1 MERVSL
7 RDAFHGEPDSEQD
20 GIEVLD
26 KGPDQ
31 VTLKVKS
38 GRLILRVPKNTPDDQ
53 VISREFMDQFMQL
66 TLELEE
72 GSQLTL
78 ILDESQD
85 LVDVQLVPASER
97 GQESEG

>member
-7 RDAFHGEPDSEQD
+7 RDAFHGEPDNEQD
-20 GIEVLD
+20 GAEALG

-31 VTLKVKS
+31 VTLAIKS
-38 GRLILRVPKNTPDDQ
+38 GKLILRVPKDVPDDQ
-53 VISREFMDQFMQL
+53 VVTRENMDDFMQVV
-66 TLELEE
+66 LELEE

-78 ILDESQD
+78 IVDESQD
-85 LVDVQLVPASER
+85 LVDVQLVPAAER